1 MFVDCLCCWMFC
13 KFYYVSVFFNFFY
26 WVAFVDI
33 ISWILTLSSFRTI
46 LTISCDK
53 FLLSSSSTLFNPS
66 KTRQGCLLYWSWSS
80 IFLLSRV
87 DSCLAIASSALS
99 ICISPVSELTFC
111 SRDDILLSLF
121 LTVAFNS
128 LISLGNCSTSAN
140 WEPNAVH
147 VGGACVWWDAWHW
160 WCWSKSFSDVV
171 WTAGEQVFF
180 DLFLVATLFFPDM
193 ILLLSWFDVE
203 V

>member
-1 MFVDCLCCWMFC
+1 M
-13 KFYYVSVFFNFFY
+13 
-26 WVAFVDI
+26 AFVDI

-53 FLLSSSSTLFNPS
+53 FLLSSSTLFNPS
-66 KTRQGCLLYWSWSS
+66 KTTQGRLLYCSWSS

-128 LISLGNCSTSAN
+128 LISLSNWSTSGN
-140 WEPNAVH
+140 WEPNAVS
-147 VGGACVWWDAWHW
+147 VGGACVWWN
-160 WCWSKSFSDVV
+160 V
-171 WTAGEQVFF
+171 WRLCSCIGVIICFYLQ
-180 DLFLVATLFFPDM
+180 D
-193 ILLLSWFDVE
+193 
-203 V
+203 